1 MNEFTVT
8 NKQELMAAIRAAA
21 MPSHWEARA
30 NPVKI
35 ELLGTSCRY
44 LFPDGIQESR
54 AEAICR
60 RINKTP
66 AGAFRP

>member
-8 NKQELMAAIRAAA
+8 SRAELMAAVRAAA
-21 MPSHWEARA
+21 MPSYSEARR
-30 NPVKI
+30 NPVTI

-44 LFPDGIQESR
+44 LFPEGIQESR
-54 AEAICR
+54 AEAICK
-60 RINKTP
+60 RITKTP